1 MTKPRWL
8 SPEEQSAWRNWIAVS
23 RLLPEQLSKDL
34 EEEHGLSLVEY
45 EILAILSEAPDQK
58 LRMHEL
64 ARATWASRSKLT
76 HQVNRLE
83 SLGFVNRE
91 TCKIDARGQ
100 FAVLTKKGVAKV
112 TKAAPDHVQSV
123 RAHLVDQLGKRFV
136 GFGNLNATI
145 VKHLTK
151 IAPDDSCGTKS

>member
-64 ARATWASRSKLT
+64 ARATWASRS
-76 HQVNRLE
+76 N
-83 SLGFVNRE
+83 F
-91 TCKIDARGQ
+91 
-100 FAVLTKKGVAKV
+100 
-112 TKAAPDHVQSV
+112 
-123 RAHLVDQLGKRFV
+123 
-136 GFGNLNATI
+136 
-145 VKHLTK
+145 
-151 IAPDDSCGTKS
+151 

>member
-1 MTKPRWL
+1 MSSLLGGIGLQLAGYCQNNYLKILKRSMAL
-8 SPEEQSAWRNWIAVS
+8 AWSNMRS
-23 RLLPEQLSKDL
+23 
-34 EEEHGLSLVEY
+34 
-45 EILAILSEAPDQK
+45 
-58 LRMHEL
+58 
-64 ARATWASRSKLT
+64 TWASRSKLT

-100 FAVLTKKGVAKV
+100 FAVLTKKGAAKV
-112 TKAAPDHVQSV
+112 TKAAPDHVESV
-123 RAHLVDQLGKRFV
+123 RAHLVDQLGTRFV

>member
-8 SPEEQSAWRNWIAVS
+8 SPDEQSAWRNWIAVS

-45 EILAILSEAPDQK
+45 EILAILSEAPDQ
-58 LRMHEL
+58 
-64 ARATWASRSKLT
+64 
-76 HQVNRLE
+76 
-83 SLGFVNRE
+83 

-100 FAVLTKKGVAKV
+100 FAVLTKKGAAKV
-112 TKAAPDHVQSV
+112 TKAAPDHVESV
-123 RAHLVDQLGKRFV
+123 RAHLVDQLGTRFV